1 MEQQAPDLLERYQ
14 RALGE
19 YLTSGGETAL
29 HEAYELGRTALAEGK
44 GLLELVNMHELA
56 VVALLSSRPAPH
68 DETLARVTASG
79 RFLVESLSP
88 YEVLQLGNRESNAAL
103 RRLNHILE
111 EEARRIAHTLHD
123 EAAQLLATVYL
134 ELSQL
139 NRDAPDHV
147 RESVARISAH
157 LDTVREQLRHLS
169 HELRPPILDQ
179 LGLLPALQFLG
190 DGFRKRN
197 DLEVTVSGAVTGRH
211 PKPIETALY
220 RGVQEALNN
229 IVRHAHAKSV
239 QVRVWTR
246 KGTLHCTVKDDGVGF
261 DPMSDDGRPKGLGLL
276 GIQERVGAL
285 HGSLEIK
292 SAPGKGTQLHLSIPL
307 GTEW

>member
-1 MEQQAPDLLERYQ
+1 MDASAPDLLDQYQ
-14 RALGE
+14 RALCE
-19 YLTSGGETAL
+19 YLDTGGETAL
-29 HEAYELGRTALAEGK
+29 HEAYELGRAALAGGK
-44 GLLELVNMHELA
+44 GLLELVNVHQLA
-56 VVALLSSRPAPH
+56 TVAAIAGRPAA
-68 DETLARVTASG
+68 ERTLARRLTAAG

-88 YEVLQLGNRESNAAL
+88 FEVLQMGNRESNAAL

-139 NRDAPDHV
+139 SRDSPEHV
-147 RESVARISAH
+147 REGVTRITAH

-190 DGFRKRN
+190 DGFRKRAQI
-197 DLEVTVSGAVTGRH
+197 DVTVSGSVSRRFAQ
-211 PKPIETALY
+211 PIETAVY

-229 IVRHAHAKSV
+229 IVRHAQASSV
-239 QVRVWTR
+239 QVRIWTR
-246 KGTLHCTVKDDGVGF
+246 KDTIHCTVKDDGVGF
-261 DPMSDDGRPKGLGLL
+261 DPLDSDGRPRGLGLL
-276 GIQERVGAL
+276 GIQERVSAL
-285 HGSLEIK
+285 YGSLEIK

-307 GTEW
+307 ATDW